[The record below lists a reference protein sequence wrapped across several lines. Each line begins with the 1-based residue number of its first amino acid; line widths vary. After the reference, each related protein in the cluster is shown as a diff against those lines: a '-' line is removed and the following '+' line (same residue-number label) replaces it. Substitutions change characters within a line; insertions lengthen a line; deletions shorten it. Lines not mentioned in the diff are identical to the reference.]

1 MSSTTTSATPL
12 PNSPYPHM
20 LAPLDLGFTTLKNR
34 VLMGSMHT
42 GLEEERNGFD
52 KLAVFYAE
60 RARGGVG
67 LIVTGGIA
75 PNFRGRIAPHG
86 SQLSFGWQTKKH
98 KKVTDAVHKEGGKIC
113 LQILHTGRY
122 AYHPFNISASAIK
135 APINPFKP
143 RQMSERQIKKTIK
156 DFASTCE
163 LAQKAGYD
171 GVEIMGSEGYL
182 INQFLCQRTNQRQDQ
197 WGGNYENRMRLALEI
212 VKASRKK
219 VGTDFIIIFRLSML
233 DLVEQGS
240 TWDEVVELAKALE
253 QAGVTIINT
262 GIGWH
267 EARIPTIATS
277 VPRAAFSWVTA
288 KMKKEVSIPL
298 ITTNRINTPEVA
310 EDILSRG
317 DADMVSMAR
326 PMLADA
332 DFVNKAAADQ
342 SDSINICIACNQACL
357 DHVFK
362 QKRASCLVNP
372 RACYET
378 ELNFETAAQKK
389 KLAVIGGGMA
399 GMSFAI
405 YAKQRGHEVT
415 LFEAKDQLG
424 GQFNLAKNVPGKE
437 EFIES
442 LKYFTSELS
451 RQNITVHLNSA
462 QTVEQLKAA
471 DFDDVILATGVVPRI
486 PAIDGIDHPSVY
498 NYQQVL
504 SGEAT
509 IGNKVAVLGAG
520 GIGYDISEF
529 LTESGESHTVNLDLW
544 LKEWGIDQE
553 ISHPG
558 GIEGVQQVQPESA
571 RHIYM
576 LQRKDERFGKSLQPT
591 TGWIHRAALKKRTV
605 EMIGGVS
612 YEKIDDQGL
621 HISIDG
627 KPQTLEVDNIVICTG
642 QESQNQLAQG
652 LQDANISVHLI
663 GGADFAGELDAKRAI
678 RQGAELAARI

>member
-1 MSSTTTSATPL
+1 MSS
-12 PNSPYPHM
+12 SPYSNM
-20 LAPLDLGFTTLKNR
+20 LSPLDLGFTTLKNR
-34 VLMGSMHT
+34 VIMGSMHT
-42 GLEEERNGFD
+42 GLEEEKGGFK
-52 KLAVFYAE
+52 KLAAFYAE
-60 RARGGVG
+60 RALGGVG

-86 SQLSFGWQTKKH
+86 SQLSFSWQTAKH
-98 KKVTDAVHKEGGKIC
+98 KIVTDAVHQADGKIC

-122 AYHPFNISASAIK
+122 AYHPFSVSASSIK

-156 DFASTCE
+156 DFATTCK
-163 LAQKAGYD
+163 LAQSAGYD

-182 INQFLCQRTNQRQDQ
+182 INQFLCQRTNKRNDR
-197 WGGNYENRMRLALEI
+197 WGGSYGNRMRLALEI
-212 VKASRKK
+212 VKESRKK

-233 DLVEQGS
+233 DLVEGGS
-240 TWDEVVELAKALE
+240 TWDEVVILAKELE
-253 QAGVTIINT
+253 LAGVTIINT

-267 EARIPTIATS
+267 EARVPTIATS

-310 EDILSRG
+310 EEILKRG

-332 DFVNKAAADQ
+332 EFVNKAARDEA
-342 SDSINICIACNQACL
+342 DSINICIACNQACL

-378 ELNFETAAQKK
+378 ELNFDKTNNVK

-405 YAKQRGHEVT
+405 YASQRGHDVT
-415 LFEAKDQLG
+415 LFEAKSELG

-437 EFIES
+437 EFADS
-442 LKYFTSELS
+442 LRYFNSELI
-451 RQNITVHLNSA
+451 RQNIKVELNSY
-462 QTVEQLKAA
+462 QSVESIKQAG
-471 DFDDVILATGVVPRI
+471 FDEVVLATGVVPRI
-486 PAIDGIDHPSVY
+486 PDIAGVDHPMVY

-504 SGEAT
+504 RGDA
-509 IGNKVAVLGAG
+509 IMGKRVAVLGAG

-529 LTESGESHTVNLDLW
+529 LTEQGQSHTVNLDLW
-544 LKEWGIDQE
+544 IKEWGIDTS
-553 ISHPG
+553 ITHRG
-558 GIEGVQQVQPESA
+558 GVDGVKKVQPESA
-571 RHIYM
+571 RQIYM
-576 LQRKDERFGKSLQPT
+576 LQRKDSRFGKSLQPT

-605 EMIGGVS
+605 EMIAGVE
-612 YEKIDDQGL
+612 YIKIDDQGL
-621 HISIDG
+621 HINENG
-627 KPQTLEVDNIVICTG
+627 QTRILEVDNVVLCTG
-642 QESQNQLAQG
+642 QQSQNELHQG
-652 LQDANISVHLI
+652 LEQAGVKVHLI
-663 GGADFAGELDAKRAI
+663 GGADYAGELDAKRAI
-678 RQGAELAARI
+678 RQGADLAAII

>member
-1 MSSTTTSATPL
+1 MSTNATKNPHFPL
-12 PNSPYPHM
+12 M
-20 LAPLDLGFTTLKNR
+20 LSPLDLGFTTLKNR

-42 GLEEERNGFD
+42 GLEEEKSGFQ
-52 KLAVFYAE
+52 KLAAFYAE

-75 PNFRGRIAPHG
+75 PNFRGRISPHG
-86 SQLSFGWQTKKH
+86 SQLSFSWQTNKH
-98 KKVTDAVHKEGGKIC
+98 KLITDAVHKEGGKIC

-122 AYHPFNISASAIK
+122 AYHPFNISASNVK

-156 DFASTCE
+156 DFASTCQ
-163 LAQKAGYD
+163 LSQKAGYD

-182 INQFLCQRTNQRQDQ
+182 INQFLCSRTNKRNDK
-197 WGGNYENRMRLALEI
+197 WGGSYQNRMRFALEI
-212 VKASRKK
+212 VKASREK
-219 VGTDFIIIFRLSML
+219 VGKEFIIIFRLSML
-233 DLVEQGS
+233 DLVEEGS

-326 PMLADA
+326 PMLADSN
-332 DFVNKAAADQ
+332 FVNKAAAGQ
-342 SDSINICIACNQACL
+342 SETINTCIACNQACL

-362 QKRASCLVNP
+362 QKRATCLVNP

-378 ELNFETAAQKK
+378 ELNFDQAQSKK

-405 YAKQRGHEVT
+405 YAAQRGHKVS
-415 LFEAKDQLG
+415 LFEAKDHLG

-437 EFIES
+437 EFVDS
-442 LKYFTSELS
+442 LRYFISELS
-451 RQNITVHLNSA
+451 RQNVEVMLNNQQS
-462 QTVEQLKAA
+462 VEQLTQAG
-471 DFDDVILATGVVPRI
+471 FDDVILATGVTPRI
-486 PAIDGIDHPSVY
+486 PAIEGIDNAMVY
-498 NYQQVL
+498 NYQEVL
-504 SGEAT
+504 RGEAK
-509 IGNKVAVLGAG
+509 IGQRVAVLGAG
-520 GIGYDISEF
+520 GIGYDVSEY
-529 LTESGESHTVNLDLW
+529 LTEAGESHTVNLTKW
-544 LKEWGIDQE
+544 LEEWGIDTE
-553 ISHPG
+553 ITHPG
-558 GIEGVQQVQPESA
+558 GIEGVKQITPESA
-571 RHIYM
+571 RQVYL
-576 LQRKDERFGKSLQPT
+576 LQRKSERFGKSLQPT

-605 EMIGGVS
+605 DMIGGVE
-612 YEKIDDQGL
+612 YVKIDNDGL
-621 HISIDG
+621 HIKENG
-627 KPQTLEVDNIVICTG
+627 EPRLLAVDNVVICTG
-642 QESQNQLAQG
+642 QESEKSLHQG
-652 LQDANISVHLI
+652 LEEAGLSVHLI
-663 GGADFAGELDAKRAI
+663 GGADYAGELDAKRAI
-678 RQGAELAARI
+678 RQAAELAARI

>member
-1 MSSTTTSATPL
+1 MSTNTPK
-12 PNSPYPHM
+12 NPHFPLM
-20 LAPLDLGFTTLKNR
+20 LSPLDLGFTTLKNR

-42 GLEEERNGFD
+42 GLEEEKGGFN
-52 KLAVFYAE
+52 KLAAFYAE

-86 SQLSFGWQTKKH
+86 SQLSFSWQTSKH
-98 KKVTDAVHKEGGKIC
+98 KLITDAVHKEGGKIC

-122 AYHPFNISASAIK
+122 AYHPFNISASNVK

-156 DFASTCE
+156 DFASTCQ
-163 LAQKAGYD
+163 LSQKAGYD

-182 INQFLCQRTNQRQDQ
+182 INQFLCSRTNKRKDQ
-197 WGGNYENRMRLALEI
+197 WGGSYQNRMRFALEI
-212 VKASRKK
+212 VKASRQK
-219 VGTDFIIIFRLSML
+219 VGKDFIIIFRLSML
-233 DLVEQGS
+233 DLVEEGS

-253 QAGVTIINT
+253 DAGVTIINT

-310 EDILSRG
+310 EEILARG

-326 PMLADA
+326 PMLADS
-332 DFVNKAAADQ
+332 DFVNKAAAGN
-342 SDSINICIACNQACL
+342 SDHINTCIACNQACL

-378 ELNFETAAQKK
+378 ELNFDKASSAK

-399 GMSFAI
+399 GMAFSI
-405 YAKQRGHEVT
+405 YAAQRGHEVN
-415 LFEAKDQLG
+415 LFEAKDHLG

-437 EFIES
+437 EFIDS
-442 LKYFTSELS
+442 LRYFTSELE
-451 RQNITVHLNSA
+451 RQNIKVNLNSP
-462 QTVEQLKAA
+462 QSVEQLKEAG
-471 DFDDVILATGVVPRI
+471 FDDVVLATGVTPRI
-486 PAIDGIDHPSVY
+486 PAIDGIDNPMVY

-504 SGEAT
+504 KGEAT
-509 IGNKVAVLGAG
+509 MGARVAVLGAG

-529 LTESGESHTVNLDLW
+529 LTEAGESHTVNLDLW
-544 LKEWGIDQE
+544 LKEWGIDTE
-553 ISHPG
+553 VTHPG
-558 GIEGVQQVQPESA
+558 GIEGVKQVKPESA
-571 RHIYM
+571 RHVYL
-576 LQRKDERFGKSLQPT
+576 LQRKAERFGKTLQPT

-605 EMIGGVS
+605 DMIGGVE
-612 YEKIDDQGL
+612 YVKIDDNGL
-621 HISIDG
+621 HIKEDG
-627 KPQTLEVDNIVICTG
+627 ELRLLEVDNIVICTG
-642 QESQNQLAQG
+642 QESEKSLHQG
-652 LQDANISVHLI
+652 LEDAGVSVHLI
-663 GGADFAGELDAKRAI
+663 GGADYAGELDAKRAI
-678 RQGAELAARI
+678 RQAAELAARI

>member
-1 MSSTTTSATPL
+1 
-12 PNSPYPHM
+12 M
-20 LAPLDLGFTTLKNR
+20 LTPLDLGFTTLKNR

-42 GLEEERNGFD
+42 GLEEERGGFR
-52 KLAVFYAE
+52 KLAAFYAE

-86 SQLSFGWQTKKH
+86 SQLSFAWQTAKH
-98 KKVTDAVHKEGGKIC
+98 KLVTDAVHQAGSKIC

-122 AYHPFNISASAIK
+122 AYHPFSISASNIK

-143 RQMSERQIKKTIK
+143 RAMSERQIKNTIK
-156 DFASTCE
+156 DFATTCK

-182 INQFLCQRTNQRQDQ
+182 INQFLCTRTNKRQDK
-197 WGGNYENRMRLALEI
+197 WGGSYQNRMRLALEI

-233 DLVEQGS
+233 DLVEKGS
-240 TWDEVVELAKALE
+240 TWDEVVILAKELE
-253 QAGVTIINT
+253 LAGVTLMNT

-288 KMKKEVSIPL
+288 KMKKELSIPL

-310 EDILSRG
+310 EAILKRG

-332 DFVNKAAADQ
+332 EFVNKAARNEAQ
-342 SDSINICIACNQACL
+342 SINTCIACNQACL

-378 ELNFETAAQKK
+378 ELNFNRTSKVK

-405 YAKQRGHEVT
+405 YASQRGHDVT
-415 LFEAKDQLG
+415 LFEANSELG

-437 EFIES
+437 EFKDS
-442 LKYFTSELS
+442 LRYFSSELS
-451 RQNITVHLNSA
+451 RQEINVELNAS
-462 QTVEQLKAA
+462 QTVQSIKQAG
-471 DFDDVILATGVVPRI
+471 FDEVILATGVVPRI
-486 PAIDGIDHPSVY
+486 PEIDGIDHPMVY
-498 NYQQVL
+498 TYQQVL
-504 SGEAT
+504 RGDA
-509 IGNKVAVLGAG
+509 IMGQRVAVLGAG

-529 LTESGESHTVNLDLW
+529 LAEQGESHTERLDLW
-544 LKEWGIDQE
+544 LQEWGIDTS
-553 ISHPG
+553 ITHPG
-558 GIEGVQQVQPESA
+558 GVEGVAQVKPQSA
-571 RHIYM
+571 RKIYL
-576 LQRKDERFGKSLQPT
+576 LQRKDSRFGKSLQPT
-591 TGWIHRAALKKRTV
+591 TGWIHRAALKKRQV
-605 EMIGGVS
+605 EMIAGIQ
-612 YEKIDDQGL
+612 YTKIDSEGL
-621 HISIDG
+621 HISENG
-627 KPQTLEVDNIVICTG
+627 VTRLLAVDNVVLCTG
-642 QESQNQLAQG
+642 QQSQKELYDGLESAG
-652 LQDANISVHLI
+652 IKVHLV

-678 RQGAELAARI
+678 RQSAELAAVI